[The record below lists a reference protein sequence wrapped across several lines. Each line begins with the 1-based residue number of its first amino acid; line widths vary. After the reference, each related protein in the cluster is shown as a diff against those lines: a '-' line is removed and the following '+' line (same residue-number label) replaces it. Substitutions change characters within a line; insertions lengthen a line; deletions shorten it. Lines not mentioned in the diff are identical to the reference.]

1 MNLNFNDIR
10 VLVVGDFMVDNYLF
24 CHSNRLSPEAPV
36 PVLLPLEEVSKPGG
50 AANVAINLSK
60 LGAQVSSLGVVGDD
74 KWGSWL
80 INELKVKKINTELI
94 QKDQSYETILKK
106 RLYNK
111 KKQVAR
117 IDYEKI
123 QQHNQINN
131 VFEEV
136 CNDYDLVILSDYNKG
151 VLIGDWLKSINCK
164 QLLLADPKNPDL
176 SHYRKANIITPNLNE
191 LEKSCGEKI
200 DNDQKLISNCNK
212 IIKKNNFDY
221 IIVTQ
226 GADGLTIVGQSNFY
240 EKIKAH
246 QVKNPDVS
254 GAGDTFMSA
263 LSLSFA
269 KTKNISLSAKFANL
283 AASIAVS
290 KIGTSSV
297 KIDEVNSLFLK

>member
-1 MNLNFNDIR
+1 MNLNFNDIK

-60 LGAQVSSLGVVGDD
+60 LGAKVSSLGVVGDD

-80 INELKVKKINTELI
+80 INELKLKKINTELI
-94 QKDQSYETILKK
+94 QKDQSFETILKK

-131 VFEEV
+131 LFEEV
-136 CNDYDLVILSDYNKG
+136 CNDYDIVILSDYNKG
-151 VLIGDWLKSINCK
+151 VLSGDWLKSINCK
-164 QLLLADPKNPDL
+164 KLLLADPKNSDL
-176 SHYRKANIITPNLNE
+176 SHYRKANIITPNLKE

-200 DNDQKLISNCNK
+200 DNDQKLISQCNK
-212 IIKKNNFDY
+212 IIKENNFDY
-221 IIVTQ
+221 IVVTQ

-246 QVKNPDVS
+246 EVENPDVS
-254 GAGDTFMSA
+254 GAGDTFISA